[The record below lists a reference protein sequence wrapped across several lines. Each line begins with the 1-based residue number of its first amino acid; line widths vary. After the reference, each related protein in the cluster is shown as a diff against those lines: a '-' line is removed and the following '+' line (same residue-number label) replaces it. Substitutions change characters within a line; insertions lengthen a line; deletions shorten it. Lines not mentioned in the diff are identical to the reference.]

1 MARGRGTKVDGQLR
15 AYAYLRLSVDKE
27 DGNAQSIE
35 AQRSA
40 LRTYALRENI
50 EIIEEFVDSGL
61 SGQSARRPEFNRM
74 IAQATD
80 GSKPVQMVVMYR
92 LARMARNMRIFFN
105 ALDTLGDAGVE
116 VVSMTENFEEGRSKR
131 IGQTI
136 SAMIAEQQAIDSSIY
151 TRKSRRENARQGF
164 YNGGPV
170 AFGYETYVA
179 QQDGQ
184 KERMKLRI
192 VPAEAS
198 VVREIFDWA
207 DMGRG
212 GRWIVRTLNERGTTL
227 RGAKFSNSNLAGILA
242 RGMYAGIYYDRT
254 ADDDGDVPEPEDWI
268 AVPCPVIIGRDQLER
283 VAALRASRNPRK
295 TAPHISA
302 GTTMLMGIAKCGMPG
317 CTCGMT
323 VRSGKGG
330 QYHYYVCNGRVNQGR
345 TCEGPSIRREQLDR
359 VVLDAVERQL
369 LASPR
374 LQALLADVVNLS
386 DQKRSQHEQE
396 LVHAR
401 ADQTRIRTA
410 IDRLLVL
417 VETGQMGPRDPI
429 FANRMSANRA
439 ALAAASSRI
448 DTLETQLSRGSR
460 KITAET
466 VDRFGALLSARL
478 RDDDPT
484 LRTAYLRMLVSD
496 VTVSTNEILIYGP
509 KAALENG
516 VANGAPRLEGTVPI
530 FDRKWCPEEDS
541 NRRFAVVRA

>member
-1 MARGRGTKVDGQLR
+1 MTRGRGTKADGKFR

-27 DGNAQSIE
+27 DGKAQSIE
-35 AQRSA
+35 AQRNA
-40 LRTYALRENI
+40 LRAYALREEI
-50 EIIEEFVDSGL
+50 EIVEEFADSGI
-61 SGQSARRPEFNRM
+61 SGQSAKRPEFNRM
-74 IAQATD
+74 IEQATD
-80 GSKPVQMVVMYR
+80 GTKPVDVVLMFAI
-92 LARMARNMRIFFN
+92 ARMARNMRLFFN
-105 ALDTLGDAGVE
+105 SVDALADAGVE
-116 VVSMTENFEEGRSKR
+116 VVSITENFGEGRSKR

-136 SAMIAEQQAIDSSIY
+136 FAMMAEQQALDSAVN

-184 KERMKLRI
+184 KARMKLRI
-192 VPAEAS
+192 VPSEAS

-212 GRWIVRTLNERGTTL
+212 GRWIVKTLNDRGTTL

-242 RGMYAGIYYDRT
+242 RGMYAGHYYDRT
-254 ADDDGDVPEPEDWI
+254 ANDDGDVPESEDWI

-302 GTTMLMGIAKCGMPG
+302 GTTMLMGIAKCGMLG
-317 CTCGMT
+317 CTCGLT

-345 TCEGPSIRREQLDR
+345 TCKGPSIRREQLDGI
-359 VVLDAVERQL
+359 VLDAVERQL
-369 LASPR
+369 LAPPR

-386 DQKRSQHEQE
+386 DQKRGQQEQE
-396 LVHAR
+396 LLHAR
-401 ADQTRIRTA
+401 GEQTRIRTA
-410 IDRLLVL
+410 IERLLVL
-417 VETGQMGPRDPI
+417 VETGQIGPRDPI
-429 FANRMSANRA
+429 FANRMSENRT
-439 ALAAASSRI
+439 ALAAASARI

-466 VDRFGALLSARL
+466 VNRFGALLSAKL

-496 VTVSTNEILIYGP
+496 VTVSTDEILIHGP
-509 KAALENG
+509 KTALENG
-516 VANGAPRLEGTVPI
+516 VANGVPRLEGTVPI
-530 FDRKWCPEEDS
+530 FDRKWCRLQDS
-541 NRRFAVVRA
+541 NL